1 MTFVPAHVAG
11 GDGTLLLY
19 ALIALSG
26 LASLTL
32 AAIGILALGRRRS
45 LPYLLVA
52 AALVL
57 LVGRAIAGGLAIT
70 GVIDVQF
77 HNLLEHALDLLVASL
92 LIVAVVLARFDHEC
106 SLGSRLSRFSWW

>member
-1 MTFVPAHVAG
+1 MILFPVHVAG
-11 GDGTLLLY
+11 GDGTLLLF

-26 LASLTL
+26 LASLAL
-32 AAIGILALGRRRS
+32 AVIGILALGRRRS

-57 LVGRAIAGGLAIT
+57 LVGRAIAGGLAIA

-77 HNLLEHALDLLVASL
+77 HNLLEHALDLLVATL
-92 LIVAVVLARFDHEC
+92 LIVAIVLARTDHDC
-106 SLGSRLSRFSWW
+106 SLRSLLARLTG